1 MAHQFGV
8 AVVGVERTSPAVEP
22 DQLGLQA
29 LQLGD
34 AVPDLLGAPVDEV
47 GDVCAG
53 RLAEVTQRHDLADLA
68 EREPDG
74 PGGTNEC
81 QPTTASS

>member
-1 MAHQFGV
+1 MAHEFRV
-8 AVVGVERTSPAVEP
+8 AVVGVERTSRAVEP

-29 LQLGD
+29 LPG
-34 AVPDLLGAPVDEV
+34 LLGAPVDEV

>member
-34 AVPDLLGAPVDEV
+34 AVPDRLGAPVDEV